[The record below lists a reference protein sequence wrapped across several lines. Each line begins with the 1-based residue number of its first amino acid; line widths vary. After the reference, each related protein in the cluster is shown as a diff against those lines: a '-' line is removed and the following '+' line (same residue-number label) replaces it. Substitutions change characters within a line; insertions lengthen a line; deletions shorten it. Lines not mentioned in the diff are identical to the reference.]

1 MAAAGTRMAEM
12 VAVVAGMAAGADIPT
27 SPMAKP
33 VSVGRRSVAKVAQ
46 AAWDQAWV
54 AGEGAG
60 GVEGAAVVEE
70 VVAAAVV
77 GAGRHIQWA
86 VVPLT

>member
-54 AGEGAG
+54 AEEVAEEVAG
-60 GVEGAAVVEE
+60 GVEGAAVVG
-70 VVAAAVV
+70 